1 MNLVEQLWN
10 LVRGERKRVVVIGD
24 AMVDRWVHGNTH
36 TGCQEGCTKFEQT
49 EVVTTPG
56 GAANAEACFKHWPIN
71 TILCAVS
78 EQDRCVKTRFM
89 DTFGR
94 IVYRWDDDKAPPPQE
109 WVLDLAVDWVRCAG
123 GVLLS
128 DYDKGFLTPEFIQRV
143 LEVCQ
148 ERKIPCVADCK
159 REPEVYKGC
168 ILKCNEQYQ
177 HAHNRSL
184 SHTIEDGCSVVITA
198 GPDTPLV
205 WNNGKLEPP
214 RNRTPSSSTVSCVNH
229 VGAGDCFAAH
239 LTLALAYGFS
249 LKEAAVIAHS
259 AGRVYVQHPHN
270 RPPYP
275 GEVAADM
282 ARVDERTPGSR
293 VAAEG
298 S

>member
-56 GAANAEACFKHWPIN
+56 GAANAEACLKHWPIN
-71 TILCAVS
+71 TSLCAVS
-78 EQDRCVKTRFM
+78 EQDRCVKTRFL

-168 ILKCNEQYQ
+168 IMKGN
-177 HAHNRSL
+177 HAWARNWQRCD
-184 SHTIEDGCSVVITA
+184 EGVVTR
-198 GPDTPLV
+198 GY
-205 WNNGKLEPP
+205 EPP
-214 RNRTPSSSTVSCVNH
+214 LIDGHSSSHNLPPVACVNH

-249 LKEAAVIAHS
+249 LKEAAAIAHS

-282 ARVDERTPGSR
+282 ARVDERTLGSR
-293 VAAEG
+293 VAPEG